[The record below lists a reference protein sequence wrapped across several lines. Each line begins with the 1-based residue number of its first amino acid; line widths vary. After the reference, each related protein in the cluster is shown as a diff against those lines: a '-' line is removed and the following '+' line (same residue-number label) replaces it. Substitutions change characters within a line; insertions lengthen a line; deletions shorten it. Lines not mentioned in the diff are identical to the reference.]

1 MWPAAL
7 LKKRLRH
14 RCFLVSFAKFLRN
27 PFLRKSSRRLILKGE
42 NGIRW
47 NRYDINRTRPRHGY
61 KYTKYNLCSV
71 WWWLCQ
77 QATPKQNLKLNSWK
91 SKASWKKALLIKKAC
106 KRSHI
111 LQRNERFQNYFKR
124 FQKQGVIIFVSWSK
138 NRGVFRTQWSI
149 YDEAFLQK
157 QLTAFTYF
165 HRRPHHR
172 CLTEF

>member
-1 MWPAAL
+1 M
-7 LKKRLRH
+7 
-14 RCFLVSFAKFLRN
+14 
-27 PFLRKSSRRLILKGE
+27 ILKGE

-111 LQRNERFQNYFKR
+111 LQRNESFKIISKG
-124 FQKQGVIIFVSWSK
+124 FKSKELSYLWVGVK
-138 NRGVFRTQWSI
+138 T
-149 YDEAFLQK
+149 EAYLEHSGASMMKLFCK
-157 QLTAFTYF
+157 SN
-165 HRRPHHR
+165 
-172 CLTEF
+172 